1 MQQSLLVIMTIT
13 RSLLIVGVCDS
24 HLQGT
29 IDRPTVLSSYHDGQ
43 DNQFVNSSII
53 YHDEEILS
61 SPVCQS
67 DFVEQLITQLSSR
80 AARKLQINPNS
91 TIMWL
96 GQSCR
101 MQEITFQMN

>member
-1 MQQSLLVIMTIT
+1 M
-13 RSLLIVGVCDS
+13 CDS
-24 HLQGT
+24 QLQRT
-29 IDRPTVLSSYHDGQ
+29 IDRPTATLFYPDRQ
-43 DNQFVNSSII
+43 DNQFFNQSII

-101 MQEITFQMN
+101 MQEITFQMNLQQVSNCFLVLTSLSFF